1 MFSFFNKKAKKIDTK
16 SIIGFTEAMGAIKV
30 FILLS
35 EWEKAGK
42 ALSEIKI
49 KEKDKLDEDL
59 KILSEKD
66 LRTRERGEKKLRA
79 DYESKL
85 KKITKISMVLEE
97 KERKY
102 IDTATKEKFKIRFKK
117 IKEEIEHLTGSNNN
131 TQALAVLQS
140 FLEENKENSIVIK
153 FYNKEKRII
162 QRNVG
167 KQKRIENEKMKKNAR
182 LEALKLIWGSINID
196 KPEETREE
204 LAQQKTVLW
213 KLKSKLN
220 FYKNLKDR
228 IRKKRLMDEITLLI
242 EEDNKVKNDIA
253 AKKLENIHKWLVKE
267 LSYDSM
273 RWYELYG
280 KILWAD
286 KISWDTFWIHETNDS
301 YKFFL
306 WDATGHGIRA
316 GFIVTLLSRLF
327 TQFADKLWIW
337 ELSYEINNGLKQDLK
352 SRNFITAIFFEII
365 KSNPE
370 KVKYVGMWH
379 EAMFIYRHKTKKI
392 EKVIPGGLAGWIRMM
407 KTPDEVRVK
416 EFDISHRDIILSYS
430 DGIVESKSPEWE
442 QFGHDR
448 LQKAFMEVAQHE
460 RSLKKIY
467 DYLVNDLQVHRSG
480 SSFTDDVSLLLFSR
494 NVEKDVVEEDSQYIQ
509 DISLREGIHGRALK
523 KLEWKTKAE
532 IQREIEKIKE
542 EKEVERILK
551 HLEWLFYTWEILK
564 LKQECIRLIKKG
576 HIHKK
581 INFYLKKAIDNE
593 TKYKIEQ
600 KNQKMQNRYIL
611 LKELQKKWDNE
622 TVIREIEEIISKDGN
637 L

>member
-1 MFSFFNKKAKKIDTK
+1 MFSFFNKKAKKVDTK
-16 SIIGFTEAMGAIKV
+16 SIKSFTEAMGAIKV

-42 ALSEIKI
+42 ALQEIKV
-49 KEKDKLDEDL
+49 KEQEKLDEDL

-79 DYESKL
+79 DYDRKL
-85 KKITKISMVLEE
+85 KKITKISMELEE

-102 IDTATKEKFKIRFKK
+102 IEAAKKEKFKIRFKK
-117 IKEEIEHLTGSNNN
+117 IKEEIDHLTGSNNN

-140 FLEENKENSIVIK
+140 FLEENKENAIVIK

-167 KQKRIENEKMKKNAR
+167 KQKKLESEKMKKNAR
-182 LEALKLIWGSINID
+182 LEALKLIWGTVNID
-196 KPEETREE
+196 KPEETKEE
-204 LAQQKTVLW
+204 IAEKKTFIW
-213 KLKSKLN
+213 KMKHRLN

-228 IRKKRLMDEITLLI
+228 IRKKKLMDEITLLI

-286 KISWDTFWIHETNDS
+286 KISWDTFGIHETDDS
-301 YKFFL
+301 YKFFI

-327 TQFADKLWIW
+327 TQFADKLWVW
-337 ELSYEINNGLKQDLK
+337 ELSYEINNWLKQDLK

-365 KSNPE
+365 KSNPD
-370 KVKYVGMWH
+370 KIKYVGMWH
-379 EAMFIYRHKTKKI
+379 EVMFIYRHKTKTV
-392 EKVIPGGLAGWIRMM
+392 ESLVPGGLAGGIRMM
-407 KTPDEVRVK
+407 KTPDEVRIK
-416 EFDISHRDIILSYS
+416 DFDISDRDIVLSYS
-430 DGIVESKSPEWE
+430 DGIIESKSPEGE
-442 QFGHDR
+442 LYGRDR
-448 LQKAFMEVAQHE
+448 LEKSFLEVAQHE
-460 RSLKKIY
+460 KNLKKIY
-467 DYLVNDLQVHRSG
+467 DYLVNDLQIHRSG
-480 SSFTDDVSLLLFSR
+480 SNFTDDVSLLLFSR

-509 DISLREGIHGRALK
+509 DISLREWIHGRALK
-523 KLEWKTKAE
+523 KLEGKTKAE

-551 HLEWLFYTWEILK
+551 HLEGLYYTGEILK
-564 LKQECIRLIKKG
+564 LKQECIRLIKKW

-593 TKYKIEQ
+593 TKYKIDQ
-600 KNQKMQNRYIL
+600 KNQKMQNRYII